1 MSGGSDG
8 TCCCGGLEPWPR
20 GWDTQGP
27 LDNATAMMATGP
39 SPFGGHHF
47 SLTWSLMAANAVN
60 GGVADDEMVR

>member
-1 MSGGSDG
+1 MALGVSFHS
-8 TCCCGGLEPWPR
+8 LSLSYEPWPR

-39 SPFGGHHF
+39 SPFGGHPF